1 MLKKSQASG
10 KTHLRGEIPW
20 LSPGAIGV
28 VKLTNMSEDQS
39 NNGSGRK
46 TLMGRIGDMFT
57 SEPRDREEF
66 KELINESFERGILDA
81 EVLAMIEGAL
91 AVSEMQVRDAMIP
104 RSHMVVIPLETP
116 LDEFLPLVLES
127 GHSRFPVIGEDRD
140 EVEGIL
146 LAKDLLRYYS
156 ENSGPLDLKSLVRPA
171 VVIPES
177 KRLNMLLRD
186 FRASRNHMA
195 IVVDEYGGV
204 SGLITIE
211 DVLEEIVGE
220 IDDEHDEA
228 EEAPIKSVGGTK
240 YQINALAEVE
250 DFNEAFECDFSDEG
264 YDTVGGL
271 LLAEFGRVPEN
282 GEKVILA
289 DRFEF
294 TVTAAD
300 NRRIIMLEMN
310 DLLVE

>member
-1 MLKKSQASG
+1 
-10 KTHLRGEIPW
+10 
-20 LSPGAIGV
+20 
-28 VKLTNMSEDQS
+28 
-39 NNGSGRK
+39 
-46 TLMGRIGDMFT
+46 MGRISKVFS
-57 SEPRDREEF
+57 SEPRNREEL
-66 KELINESFERGILDA
+66 KELIQESCKKGILDA
-81 EVLAMIEGAL
+81 EVVAMIEGAL
-91 AVSEMQVRDAMIP
+91 AVSEMQVRDAMVP
-104 RSHMVVIPLETP
+104 RSHMVVIPLEIP
-116 LDEFLPLVLES
+116 LDEFLPLVLDS

-146 LAKDLLRYYS
+146 LAKDLLRHYA
-156 ENSGPLDLKSLVRPA
+156 ENSGPLDLKTLVRPA

-220 IDDEHDEA
+220 IDDEHDEE
-228 EEAPIKSVGGTK
+228 EEAPIKPLGK
-240 YQINALAEVE
+240 NRFQINALAEIE
-250 DFNEAFECDFSDEG
+250 GFNEAFDCVFSDEG

-271 LLAEFGRVPEN
+271 LLTEFGRVPEK
-282 GEKVILA
+282 GEKVLLA
-289 DRFEF
+289 ERFQF
-294 TVTAAD
+294 CVTASD

-310 DLLVE
+310 DLKAE

>member
-1 MLKKSQASG
+1 
-10 KTHLRGEIPW
+10 
-20 LSPGAIGV
+20 
-28 VKLTNMSEDQS
+28 MSEDQS
-39 NNGSGRK
+39 SNDSGSK
-46 TLMGRIGDMFT
+46 SWMGRISKVFS
-57 SEPRDREEF
+57 SEPRDRTEL
-66 KELINESFERGILDA
+66 KELINESFEKGILDSEA
-81 EVLAMIEGAL
+81 VAMIDGAL
-91 AVSEMQVRDAMIP
+91 AVSEMQVRDAMVP
-104 RSHMVVIPLETP
+104 RSHMVVISLETP
-116 LDEFLPLVLES
+116 LEEFLPTILES

-146 LAKDLLRYYS
+146 LAKDLLRHYAEDS
-156 ENSGPLDLKSLVRPA
+156 DPFDLKALLRSA

-220 IDDEHDEA
+220 IDDEHDEE
-228 EEAPIKSVGGTK
+228 EEAPIKELGSNN
-240 YQINALAEVE
+240 YRINALAEIE
-250 DFNEAFECDFSDEG
+250 DFNEVFECDLSDED

-271 LLAEFGRVPEN
+271 LLAEFGRVPDIHDE
-282 GEKVILA
+282 VVLA
-289 DRFEF
+289 ERFHF
-294 TVTAAD
+294 LVTAAD

-310 DLLVE
+310 DLNPV

>member
-1 MLKKSQASG
+1 
-10 KTHLRGEIPW
+10 
-20 LSPGAIGV
+20 
-28 VKLTNMSEDQS
+28 MSEDQS
-39 NNGSGRK
+39 SNGSGRK
-46 TLMGRIGDMFT
+46 TWMGRLGKVFA
-57 SEPRDREEF
+57 SEPQDREEL
-66 KELINESFERGILDA
+66 KELINESCEKGILDA
-81 EVLAMIEGAL
+81 EAVAMIEGAL
-91 AVSEMQVRDAMIP
+91 AVSEMQVSDAMVP
-104 RSHMVVIPLETP
+104 RSHMVVIPLETD
-116 LDEFLPLVLES
+116 LDGFLPLVLES

-146 LAKDLLRYYS
+146 LAKDLLRHYA
-156 ENSGPLDLKSLVRPA
+156 ENGGSFDIKTLVRPA

-220 IDDEHDEA
+220 IDDEHDEE
-228 EEAPIKSVGGTK
+228 EEAPIKQLGK
-240 YQINALAEVE
+240 NIYQINALAEVE
-250 DFNEAFECDFSDEG
+250 DFNEVFECDFGEEG

-271 LLAEFGRVPEN
+271 LLAEFGRVPEP
-282 GEKVILA
+282 GEDVVLA
-289 DRFEF
+289 ARFQF
-294 TVTAAD
+294 RVTDAD

-310 DLLVE
+310 DLKAD